1 MFHQKINASRYIY
14 CCIALWA
21 AFIPRSAKAQ
31 DWPVTTG
38 LSLQVGANMYT
49 SYNHA
54 SYENF
59 RNSYNAVNAY
69 RETSPLGT
77 LAPTKN
83 ISYGAGA
90 HIGPFYLSAMFHNLD
105 MSTSATFKNGDKRL
119 INMRYRPID
128 MNMDLLFPLGG
139 RVKLGMA
146 LGAERQRLT
155 VISGYQYT
163 YGITS
168 YADDKPL
175 NGIYRLQMD
184 YAINWGLRT
193 DIVLIKIKD
202 REILTLSLR
211 AEKVGAMEKM
221 MGLDRYANPMHDPM
235 TYNATMGPVSSGYGI
250 KFLHYYLPEDA
261 HNANNDEVYFNNLQ
275 HNVAGIFRGWRFSA
289 NIIAFP
295 LFKRLN

>member
-1 MFHQKINASRYIY
+1 MFHQKINPSSRYIY

-21 AFIPRSAKAQ
+21 AFIPRFAKAQ

-38 LSLQVGANMYT
+38 LSVQIGANMYT

-59 RNSYNAVNAY
+59 RSSYNTVNGY
-69 RETSPLGT
+69 RETSPLGALT
-77 LAPTKN
+77 PTKN

-128 MNMDLLFPLGG
+128 MNIDLLFPLGE

-155 VISGYQYT
+155 VISGYQYN
-163 YGITS
+163 YGFTS
-168 YADDKPL
+168 YAEDKPL
-175 NGIYRLQMD
+175 NGIYRLQME

-193 DIVLIKIKD
+193 DIVLLKIKD
-202 REILTLSLR
+202 REILNLSLR
-211 AEKVGAMEKM
+211 AEKVGAMEKLL
-221 MGLDRYANPMHDPM
+221 GFDRYLNPMHDVM
-235 TYNATMGPVSSGYGI
+235 TYNALSGPGYTDGD
-250 KFLHYYLPEDA
+250 LRRYLPEDV
-261 HNANNDEVYFNNLQ
+261 HNANNSYTYNVGSTGNNL
-275 HNVAGIFRGWRFSA
+275 AGIFRGWRFSA